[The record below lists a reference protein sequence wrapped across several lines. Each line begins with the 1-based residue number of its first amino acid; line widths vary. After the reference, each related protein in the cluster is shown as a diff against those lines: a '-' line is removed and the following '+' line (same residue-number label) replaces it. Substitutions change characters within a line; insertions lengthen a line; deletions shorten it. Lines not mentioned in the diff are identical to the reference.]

1 MAKLYTLAY
10 VDIAELRDSKLAALF
25 DEDNDEVFKGKWEY
39 LWLNCNQLTKL
50 FDLRLKTY
58 KTLNGA
64 NRAALNINQTYN
76 GRNIR
81 LRGGFWDQKTN
92 RYVSSIQFDNTQKKV
107 VPLEIT
113 GEWNKVIE
121 DLLKKEKENYERK
134 VKKLIDKK
142 VS

>member
-64 NRAALNINQTYN
+64 NRAALNINQTHN

-81 LRGGFWDQKTN
+81 LRGGFWDQRTN

-113 GEWNKVIE
+113 GEWNKIIE

>member
-1 MAKLYTLAY
+1 MVKLYTLAY

-58 KTLNGA
+58 KTLNGD

-76 GRNIR
+76 GRGIR
-81 LRGGFWDQKTN
+81 LRGGYWDQKTS
-92 RYVSSIQFDNTQKKV
+92 RYVSSIQFDNTQKKI

-113 GEWNKVIE
+113 GEWNKAIE